1 MATARRVSIKT
12 PDQLDLR
19 AIQQAIDNIRERITG
34 AESLADT
41 LASAAGAK
49 VANDIGAL
57 ETLRR
62 QVVSLNSQI
71 NALQQALN
79 AIQINDLDYL
89 AISTQARVHELAKQ
103 VDEPRID
110 IDYSARAMIQAL
122 ELRIQSLEQGRTP

>member
-1 MATARRVSIKT
+1 MATTRRVSIKT

-19 AIQQAIDNIRERITG
+19 SIQQAIDNIRERITG
-34 AESLADT
+34 AESLADS
-41 LASAAGAK
+41 LASAAGTK
-49 VANDIGAL
+49 VANDAGAL

-79 AIQINDLDYL
+79 AIQTNDIDYL

-103 VDEPRID
+103 VDEPRIEV
-110 IDYSARAMIQAL
+110 DYSARAMIQAL
-122 ELRIQSLEQGRTP
+122 DIRIQSLEQGRTP